1 MIKRDLSET
10 LIRYATKFPVIS
22 LLGPRQSGKTTLAKA
37 TFSKHAYVLLEN
49 LDERDFATADPR
61 GFLMARRNEYGII
74 LDEIQEAP
82 HLLSYI
88 QGIVDDED
96 IPGSFIVTGSQNF
109 TVNESI
115 TQTLAGR
122 VGMLTLLP
130 LSINEL
136 KHANLLPA
144 SAEEALFMGGY
155 PRIYAKDFL
164 PEEWYPS
171 YIKTYVE
178 RDVRQIIAI
187 ENLSTFQHFVRLCAG
202 RIGQILN
209 LTSLGN
215 DCGISHVTARSWLS
229 LLEASYIVF
238 TLQPHY
244 KNFSRR
250 LIKSPK
256 LYFYDTGLACSL
268 LKISNSEQVTD
279 HYLRGGLFENLVISE
294 MFKSV
299 YNIGQE
305 PHIYFW
311 RDSQGHEIDC
321 LLEEGNNLIPVEIKS
336 GYTITSDYF
345 TALSYWSNLAET
357 DPQNNYVVYPGND
370 EQVRAKGTVVSWRN
384 IADTI
389 PTLHKKR

>member
-1 MIKRDLSET
+1 MFIKRDLT
-10 LIRYATKFPVIS
+10 AVLKKYAKKFPAIA

-37 TFSKHAYVLLEN
+37 IFNKHAYVLLED
-49 LDERDFATADPR
+49 LDERDFALSDPR
-61 GFLMARRNEYGII
+61 GFLKSRRNEYGLI

-88 QGIVDDED
+88 QGIVDKED

-109 TVNESI
+109 MFNQAI

-122 VGMLTLLP
+122 VAMLTLLP
-130 LSINEL
+130 LSIHEL
-136 KHANLLPA
+136 KRGDLLPN
-144 SAEEALFMGGY
+144 SPDEMIFNGGY

-164 PEEWYPS
+164 PTEWYPS
-171 YIKTYVE
+171 YIKNYVE
-178 RDVRQIIAI
+178 RDVRQITAI

-202 RIGQILN
+202 RIGQVLN

-215 DCGISHVTARSWLS
+215 DAGISHVTARSWLS

-238 TLQPHY
+238 LLQPYY

-268 LKISNSEQVTD
+268 LKITSPEQVVD
-279 HYLRGGLFENLVISE
+279 HYLRGGLFESLVISE
-294 MFKSV
+294 MIKNV
-299 YNIGQE
+299 YNIAKD

-311 RDSQGHEIDC
+311 RDSQGHEVDC
-321 LLEEGNNLIPVEIKS
+321 ILEEGNQLIPVEIKA
-336 GYTITSDYF
+336 GYTIMSNYF
-345 TALSYWSNLAET
+345 TSTSYWSELAGT
-357 DPQNNYVVYPGND
+357 DPQNNFIVYAGN
-370 EQVRAKGTVVSWRN
+370 EMQVRSKGTVFSWRD
-384 IADTI
+384 IADKI
-389 PTLHKKR
+389 PSLK